1 MNVHNYQH
9 LFKQMFIQMNVRLI
23 FVLTMILIKIE
34 NKAIHEETMIW
45 QCDVYC
51 FQAVPNTHLMY
62 LTRLCIQSGLPH
74 FHETFVIWYELVYF
88 FKEFNGKYSKVSL
101 E

>member
-1 MNVHNYQH
+1 
-9 LFKQMFIQMNVRLI
+9 MFIQMNVRLI

-51 FQAVPNTHLMY
+51 FQAVPNTELNVFDPAMY
-62 LTRLCIQSGLPH
+62 SIRIATLARNFC
-74 FHETFVIWYELVYF
+74 YLV
-88 FKEFNGKYSKVSL
+88 
-101 E
+101 